1 MDNQNDRD
9 IYVIPP
15 NFVDTGTFFGGM
27 FKARNVI
34 EAGILAGGT
43 GIPVFLFLPAGLTV
57 RVIVLCLTSL
67 PLALLALIGIS
78 GESLT
83 SFLAIFLKYLRNRR
97 VVGGDGEEAQGQKG
111 KPRRAKS
118 QRAGDKA
125 SGRDKR
131 TAAEAE
137 GNAQEACIAGDKS
150 SAGKGT
156 RGGMRT
162 EDAWG
167 TQQPGGIAVPQGL
180 KNPDGDWQADGRG
193 GQQKDERD
201 SLQRS
206 QREPSRAGNYQEMC
220 VETHPER
227 REDVS
232 RKHTSSRNDSK
243 DSMDRKNNK
252 GRKDSKGSIGG
263 ISGWRR
269 TGEEDFPEEFD
280 QVKGYEIRQK
290 LRPSQGRRSRD
301 EWDEK
306 PRRMRND
313 GTESLED
320 KGQDRRRQGGNVEKR
335 DRQEKT
341 SRQVKTNRQ
350 EKTNGQG
357 ADRQGK
363 SSRLAE
369 AEQCHIGRHGRCK
382 KDAGRMQEN
391 LNAGSQKQDRAKHRS
406 SAKAKHQPQAF
417 WNPVAEFLP
426 ISKVENGMIYT
437 KDHRYVKV
445 VEVVPINF
453 LLRSAR
459 EQRGIIYSFV
469 SYLKISPVKLQ
480 FKVLTR
486 RADIGR
492 HISTVRK
499 EMAQETNGQCRLMQ
513 EDYLQF
519 VQQISSREAVT
530 RRFFLIF
537 EYEPWDA
544 RRGDEEAEAISQ
556 LQGAVRTASNY
567 LRQCGNEVIVPDNED
582 EFTVDVLYNL
592 LCRNE
597 SAVKPLTRKVQ
608 EVAAEYRSFIGEDFY
623 RKGTGNGLYQ
633 KAVRDGMENNFGQGD
648 AEDSFQHGN
657 SIPAVD
663 FFAPKS
669 IDFTHGHH
677 ICIDGLYYA
686 YLMVPSDGYR
696 SQVPAGWLSLMV
708 NAGDGIDLDMFLSR
722 QPKELIIQKVG
733 QQLRINRSRIKDASD
748 TNTDFDDIDSAIRS
762 GYFLKEGLA
771 NNEDF
776 YYMNLLI
783 TVTASTVD
791 DLEWKVNEMKKLL
804 LSQDMRASACHFREE
819 QAFLSTLPLVS
830 VEKKLYGRSR
840 RNLLTGGAAGCYPF
854 TSYEMCDDN
863 GILLGV
869 NKYNS
874 SLIIVDIFNSAV
886 YKNANMA
893 ILGTSGAGKTFTMQL
908 MALRMRRK
916 GIPIFIIAPL
926 KGHEFHR
933 ACANVGGE
941 FIQVSPASPHCINV
955 MEIRQV
961 DRSVSALLD
970 GPGITLSELA
980 GKIQRLHIFFSLLIP
995 DMTHEERQLLDEAMI
1010 HTYNA
1015 KGITHDNGSLADP
1028 DCPGRYREM
1037 PVLGDLYRVLKGS
1050 PDTQRL
1056 ANILNRLVNGSAS
1069 TFNQQTNVSLQNK
1082 YTVLDISSLTGDL
1095 LTVGMFVA
1103 LDFVWDRAKEDRTEE
1118 KTIFIDEC
1126 WQLLSGA
1133 GATGTRLAG
1142 DFVLEIFKTI
1152 RGYGG
1157 SAVCASQDLNDFFNL
1172 DGGRFGKG
1180 IINNSKTK
1188 IILNLEDEEAV
1199 RVQDALHLSDAEVM
1213 EITHFE
1219 RGNGLI
1225 STNSNN
1231 IMVEFKA
1238 SPLEKELITTDRRE
1252 LKELVE
1258 RMRQGDGAGLE

>member
-1 MDNQNDRD
+1 MNNQNDHD
-9 IYVIPP
+9 TYIIPP

-27 FKARNVI
+27 FRARNVI
-34 EAGILAGGT
+34 EAGILAAVT
-43 GIPVFLFLPAGLTV
+43 GVPVFLFLPFGLTA
-57 RVIVLCLTSL
+57 RIIVLCLTTL
-67 PLALLALIGIS
+67 PLVLFALIGIS
-78 GESLT
+78 GESLS
-83 SFLAIFLKYLRNRR
+83 SFLVIFLKYMKNRR
-97 VVGGDGEEAQGQKG
+97 IVGSGESRETMRAAPAAKKSRREQKKKKYGQEEARTSEDIGQYG
-111 KPRRAKS
+111 KPDGSKK
-118 QRAGDKA
+118 AG
-125 SGRDKR
+125 REER
-131 TAAEAE
+131 
-137 GNAQEACIAGDKS
+137 I
-150 SAGKGT
+150 
-156 RGGMRT
+156 GGM
-162 EDAWG
+162 
-167 TQQPGGIAVPQGL
+167 
-180 KNPDGDWQADGRG
+180 
-193 GQQKDERD
+193 
-201 SLQRS
+201 
-206 QREPSRAGNYQEMC
+206 
-220 VETHPER
+220 
-227 REDVS
+227 
-232 RKHTSSRNDSK
+232 
-243 DSMDRKNNK
+243 
-252 GRKDSKGSIGG
+252 
-263 ISGWRR
+263 SGWRR
-269 TGEEDFPEEFD
+269 KGEEDFPAEFD

-290 LRPSQGRRSRD
+290 LRPSQTQKKRQAGTQTKKSAGG
-301 EWDEK
+301 K
-306 PRRMRND
+306 KRN
-313 GTESLED
+313 SQ
-320 KGQDRRRQGGNVEKR
+320 QDSGK
-335 DRQEKT
+335 KT
-341 SRQVKTNRQ
+341 S
-350 EKTNGQG
+350 
-357 ADRQGK
+357 GK
-363 SSRLAE
+363 SGKPNRRNIR
-369 AEQCHIGRHGRCK
+369 QK
-382 KDAGRMQEN
+382 KN
-391 LNAGSQKQDRAKHRS
+391 RS
-406 SAKAKHQPQAF
+406 PRKPLHTPETPF
-417 WNPVAEFLP
+417 THLNPVADYLP
-426 ISKVENGMIYT
+426 ISKIENGIIYT
-437 KDHRYVKV
+437 KDHRYIKV
-445 VEVVPINF
+445 VEVIPINF

-459 EQRGIIYSFV
+459 EQRSIIYSFV

-492 HISTVRK
+492 HMDTVRR
-499 EMAQETNGQCRLMQ
+499 EMAQETNEQCRLMQ

-519 VQQISSREAVT
+519 IQQICSREAVT

-537 EYEPWDA
+537 EYEPWNGA
-544 RRGDEEAEAISQ
+544 RRTDEEGEAIGS
-556 LQGAVRTASNY
+556 LQSAVHTASNY
-567 LRQCGNEVIVPDNED
+567 LRQCGNEVVLPDNED
-582 EFTVDVLYNL
+582 EFTIDVLYNL

-597 SAVKPLTRKVQ
+597 SAAKPLPVRAK
-608 EVAAEYRSFIGEDFY
+608 EVVAQYLA
-623 RKGTGNGLYQ
+623 
-633 KAVRDGMENNFGQGD
+633 DGRESD
-648 AEDSFQHGN
+648 IDH
-657 SIPAVD
+657 IPAGE
-663 FFAPKS
+663 FIAPGS
-669 IDFTHGHH
+669 IDFTHGRY

-686 YLMVPSDGYR
+686 YLLIPSDGYKTH
-696 SQVPAGWLSLMV
+696 VPAGWLSLMV

-722 QPKELIIQKVG
+722 QPKERIIQKVG

-776 YYMNLLI
+776 YFMNLLVTI
-783 TVTASTVD
+783 TAPNEE
-791 DLEWKVNEMKKLL
+791 DLEWKVSEMKKLL
-804 LSQDMRASACHFREE
+804 LSQDMRVSSCHFREE
-819 QAFLSTLPLVS
+819 QAFLTALPLVS
-830 VEKKLYGRSR
+830 VEKGLYERSK
-840 RNLLTGGAAGCYPF
+840 RNLLTGGAASCYPF

-961 DRSVSALLD
+961 DRTVNELLD
-970 GPGITLSELA
+970 GPGIQLSELA
-980 GKIQRLHIFFSLLIP
+980 EKIQRLHIFFSLLIP
-995 DMTHEERQLLDEAMI
+995 DMNHEERQLLDEALI
-1010 HTYNA
+1010 HTYNK
-1015 KGITHDNGSLADP
+1015 KGITHDNASLADP
-1028 DCPGRYREM
+1028 QNPERYREM
-1037 PVLGDLYRVLKGS
+1037 PVLGDLYEILKKS
-1050 PDTQRL
+1050 AATKRL

-1069 TFNQQTNVSLQNK
+1069 TFNQQTNVSLDNK

-1172 DGGRFGKG
+1172 DEGRFGKG

-1188 IILNLEDEEAV
+1188 IILNLEDDEAM
-1199 RVQDALHLSDAEVM
+1199 RVQSALHLSDAEIM
-1213 EITHFE
+1213 EVTHFE

-1225 STNSNN
+1225 STNNNN

-1238 SPLEKELITTDRRE
+1238 SPLEKDLITTDRRE
-1252 LKELVE
+1252 LKDIVE
-1258 RMRQGDGAGLE
+1258 RMRRQNEAG

>member
-1 MDNQNDRD
+1 MENQNDRD

-27 FKARNVI
+27 FKARNVV

-83 SFLAIFLKYLRNRR
+83 SFLVIFLKYLRNRR
-97 VVGGDGEEAQGQKG
+97 VVGGEKEEGQDG
-111 KPRRAKS
+111 KS
-118 QRAGDKA
+118 RKTKTRTAGNRL
-125 SGRDKR
+125 SGGYKR
-131 TAAEAE
+131 TAGEA
-137 GNAQEACIAGDKS
+137 GNNAQEACMAEDGKH
-150 SAGKGT
+150 AGKGACM
-156 RGGMRT
+156 G
-162 EDAWG
+162 
-167 TQQPGGIAVPQGL
+167 
-180 KNPDGDWQADGRG
+180 
-193 GQQKDERD
+193 
-201 SLQRS
+201 
-206 QREPSRAGNYQEMC
+206 SRAKDAEGKRQETGHAGHYQE
-220 VETHPER
+220 TRRKTYPER
-227 REDVS
+227 KEADT
-232 RKHTSSRNDSK
+232 RKSQGGSK
-243 DSMDRKNNK
+243 GKN
-252 GRKDSKGSIGG
+252 GRKGNMGG

-280 QVKGYEIRQK
+280 QIKGYEIRQK
-290 LRPSQGRRSRD
+290 LRPGQSRKSREDGDGQPDRKRDGGSSQNSSQRSRD
-301 EWDEK
+301 GWDGEPDRKGNDGSFQGSARRSGGTGDGRAERGNPNRDGQERNIQKRTGQEK
-306 PRRMRND
+306 PRRQDKSEKHHNEGQNSCKNTSGRKQNSFRTQSRTS
-313 GTESLED
+313 GTLG
-320 KGQDRRRQGGNVEKR
+320 KDR
-335 DRQEKT
+335 
-341 SRQVKTNRQ
+341 S
-350 EKTNGQG
+350 
-357 ADRQGK
+357 
-363 SSRLAE
+363 
-369 AEQCHIGRHGRCK
+369 
-382 KDAGRMQEN
+382 
-391 LNAGSQKQDRAKHRS
+391 KHRD
-406 SAKAKHQPQAF
+406 SAKGTHQRQAF
-417 WNPVAEFLP
+417 RNPVAEYLP
-426 ISKVENGMIYT
+426 IAKVANGIIYT

-445 VEVVPINF
+445 VEVVPVNF

-544 RRGDEEAEAISQ
+544 RRGNEEAEAISQ

-567 LRQCGNEVIVPDNED
+567 LRQCGNEVVIPDNED
-582 EFTVDVLYNL
+582 EFTVEVLYSL

-597 SAVKPLTRKVQ
+597 SAKKPLSRKVQ
-608 EVAAEYRSFIGEDFY
+608 EVAAQYRSPAGE
-623 RKGTGNGLYQ
+623 GISS
-633 KAVRDGMENNFGQGD
+633 VE
-648 AEDSFQHGN
+648 
-657 SIPAVD
+657 

-669 IDFTHGHH
+669 IDFTHGHY
-677 ICIDGLYYA
+677 ISIDGLYYA

-722 QPKELIIQKVG
+722 QPKEQVIQKVG
-733 QQLRINRSRIKDASD
+733 QQLRINRSKIKDASD

-783 TVTASTVD
+783 TVTAAIVD

-804 LSQDMRASACHFREE
+804 LSQDMRATVCHFREE
-819 QAFLSTLPLVS
+819 QAFLSTLPLVAM
-830 VEKKLYGRSR
+830 EKKLYGRSK

-869 NKYNS
+869 NRYNS

-908 MALRMRRK
+908 LALRMRRK

-970 GPGITLSELA
+970 RSDITLSELA
-980 GKIQRLHIFFSLLIP
+980 EKIQRLHIFFSLLIP
-995 DMTHEERQLLDEAMI
+995 DMSHEERQLLDEAMI

-1028 DCPGRYREM
+1028 ECPGRYRGM
-1037 PVLGDLYRVLKGS
+1037 PVLGDLYQVLKQS
-1050 PDTQRL
+1050 PGTQRL

-1095 LTVGMFVA
+1095 LTVGMFVV
-1103 LDFVWDRAKEDRTEE
+1103 LDFVWDRAKENRTEE

-1133 GATGTRLAG
+1133 GAAGTRLAG

-1225 STNSNN
+1225 STNNNN
-1231 IMVEFKA
+1231 ITVEFKA
-1238 SPLEKELITTDRRE
+1238 SPLEKDLITTDRRE

-1258 RMRQGDGAGLE
+1258 RMRQGDGAGEW